1 MYKRLITD
9 GGLLSTPRCNRLE
22 FLGAVTTVN
31 CDVLLLSPFH
41 LEANELVYLQ
51 MNWEAGATGAANS
64 ISIHQ
69 AQLCL
74 NIFSKWKLLKGA
86 ILGIFWNWCHLSSA
100 EGWAF
105 WFIRGWQ
112 DYSLNILLQ
121 LFQQIL
127 SSRNVTNELPC
138 GVGMGP
144 QPAGANY
151 FKNFQANQISVS
163 QVTGQESSESQV
175 AFLYDSVLL
184 T

>member
-112 DYSLNILLQ
+112 DY
-121 LFQQIL
+121 F
-127 SSRNVTNELPC
+127 EDG
-138 GVGMGP
+138 GVGGKKGKGEFHWMLWIGVGRRYLP
-144 QPAGANY
+144 PCLSRGGGLLPAEERTLLVYIGSHVA
-151 FKNFQANQISVS
+151 
-163 QVTGQESSESQV
+163 GQLDDGGEGGC
-175 AFLYDSVLL
+175 FHF
-184 T
+184 